1 MFACPNCQ
9 TLLRR
14 ARAEPGVFWTCGF
27 CGGRAVSFSF
37 LRRRISSDVVNQ
49 LWSSAIEGKGERKRP
64 CPLCHGRMV
73 MVRIALHAKT
83 LVLDV
88 CRPCQFVWFDPGE
101 YAEMPTPAA
110 EQQVSPAAREV
121 LDRREAQGLAET
133 PQETEE
139 SEPLVDKKWKWVPAL
154 LGMPVELRSPLLLH
168 RPWLTWSLAAAVGLV
183 SLVAFFNLETA
194 ILQFGLIPAQAW
206 RLGGLTFLT
215 SFFLH
220 VGLFHLIGNMYFLII
235 FGDNVEDYLGRSRY
249 LLLLLV
255 GTLAGDALH
264 ILSDPRSVMPSI
276 GASGGISG
284 LIAFYALQFPR
295 ARLLVWIRWLWLPI
309 PCSGSAGSMGS
320 LAALWSL
327 TANGWPQPDIVSRAL
342 GRCCNGSVGLGDVE
356 KRLELIS

>member
-1 MFACPNCQ
+1 
-9 TLLRR
+9 
-14 ARAEPGVFWTCGF
+14 
-27 CGGRAVSFSF
+27 
-37 LRRRISSDVVNQ
+37 
-49 LWSSAIEGKGERKRP
+49 
-64 CPLCHGRMV
+64 

-88 CRPCQFVWFDPGE
+88 CRPCQFVWFDPSE

-121 LDRREAQGLAET
+121 LDRWEARVLGQT
-133 PQETEE
+133 PQDSEE

-154 LGMPVELRSPLLLH
+154 LGMPVELTSSSLLH
-168 RPWLTWSLAAAVGLV
+168 RPWLTWSLGAAVGLV

-194 ILQFGLIPAQAW
+194 IRQFGLIPAQAW

-215 SFFLH
+215 AFFLH
-220 VGLFHLIGNMYFLII
+220 GGLFHLIGNIYFLMI

-264 ILSDPRSVMPSI
+264 ILSDPGSVMPSI

-295 ARLLVWIRWLWLPI
+295 ARLLVWIRWFWLPI
-309 PCSGSAGSMGS
+309 PAWAALGLWVLWQLFGAWLQMAGLSQISS
-320 LAALWSL
+320 LAH
-327 TANGWPQPDIVSRAL
+327 L
-342 GRCCNGSVGLGDVE
+342 GGAVMGLLAWVMWRKG
-356 KRLELIS
+356 